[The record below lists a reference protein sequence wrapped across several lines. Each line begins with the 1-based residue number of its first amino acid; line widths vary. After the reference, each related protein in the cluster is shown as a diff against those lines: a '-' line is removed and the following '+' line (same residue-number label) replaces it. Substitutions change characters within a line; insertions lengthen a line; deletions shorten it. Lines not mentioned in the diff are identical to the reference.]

1 MLIDAIKQF
10 LDEQDVYYFEQIE
23 PTPHLVSIVNKH
35 FVVFNPSED
44 FYYAKKQ
51 KIKDNGGFYFLV
63 KSFEDFEHQYNGV
76 INFDK
81 TEWKSIT
88 CYDDLPYDYQISNKG
103 DVYNATRKVFLRV
116 TERENGYNQIQ
127 LSKKHYCLV
136 HRLVA
141 QTFIPNP
148 ENKPF
153 VNHKNGIK
161 TDNRVENLEWV
172 TESENMQH
180 HEQQLKPKKMAEKAV
195 ENKIKDYLFSKGHL
209 YFKVHG
215 SKFMAP
221 GISDII
227 ACICG
232 RFVAIEVKAPGLK
245 RTESEQQ
252 KIFGSNVI
260 KSNGLYYLVDSLEEV
275 IEIVEGIERVES
287 KTNKQDT

>member
-23 PTPHLVSIVNKH
+23 PTPHLVCIINTR
-35 FVVFNPSED
+35 FVVINPNKD
-44 FYYAKKQ
+44 FYYVKKQ
-51 KIKDNGGFYFLV
+51 KIKDSGGFYFLV
-63 KSFEDFEHQYNGV
+63 KSFNDFKHQYNGV

-103 DVYNATRKVFLRV
+103 EVYNATRKVFLRV

-141 QTFIPNP
+141 QAFIPNP
-148 ENKPF
+148 DNKPY

-172 TESENMQH
+172 TESENMLH

-195 ENKIKDYLFSKGHL
+195 ENKIKDYLFAKGHL

-215 SKFMAP
+215 SKFMEP

-232 RFVAIEVKAPGLK
+232 RFVAIEVKATGLK
-245 RTESEQQ
+245 RTETEQQ

-275 IEIVEGIERVES
+275 IDIVEGIERVES
-287 KTNKQDT
+287 KTIK

>member
-1 MLIDAIKQF
+1 MLIETIKQF
-10 LDEQDVYYFEQIE
+10 LNEQDIYYLEQSE
-23 PTPHLVSIVNKH
+23 PTPHLVCIINKR
-35 FVVFNPSED
+35 FVIINPCED

-51 KIKDNGGFYFLV
+51 KIKNNGGFYFQV
-63 KSFEDFEHQYNGV
+63 KSFEDFHFQYEALLSYN
-76 INFDK
+76 
-81 TEWKSIT
+81 TESWKSIT
-88 CYDDLPYDYQISNKG
+88 QYDDLPYDYQVSNKG
-103 DVYNATRKVFLRV
+103 NVYNATRKVFLRQ
-116 TERENGYNQIQ
+116 TEKSNGYKQIQ
-127 LSKKHYCLV
+127 LSKNHYCLV

-141 QTFIPNP
+141 EAFIPNP
-148 ENKPF
+148 ENKPY

-172 TESENMQH
+172 TESENMIH
-180 HEQQLKPKKMAEKAV
+180 HEKTLKPKKMAEKAI
-195 ENKIKDYLFSKGHL
+195 ENKIKDYLFKKGHL

-215 SKFMAP
+215 SNFMEP

-245 RTESEQQ
+245 RTESPQQ

-287 KTNKQDT
+287 KTSKQNN